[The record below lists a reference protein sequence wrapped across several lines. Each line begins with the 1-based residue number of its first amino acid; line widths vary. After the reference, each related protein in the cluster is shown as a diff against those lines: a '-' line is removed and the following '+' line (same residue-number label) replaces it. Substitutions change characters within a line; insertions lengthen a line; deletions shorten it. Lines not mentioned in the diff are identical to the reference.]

1 MVSGLIASQH
11 VSLGKIADH
20 QPGKIYSLSQ
30 VKKNER
36 WLDNGLIDSET
47 FFTPLIIKI
56 LHGIILQEKELIF
69 VIDGS
74 VVGQACQTLMLSVL
88 WKKKAIPVVW
98 KTIQAPKGHFPESD
112 HLLLL
117 KLLEGILKSLPAVG
131 CVMLGDGEYD
141 GSQWIQQLQT
151 MQFEYVL
158 RTAKDTLLTNQY
170 QEVFQPKKLD
180 VGDESCLY
188 IPDCQLSSQVQT
200 HFVLWH
206 EKAFKDPVYL
216 LTNQEIGQMAIGYY
230 RKRFKIETLFKDFK
244 SEGFNLHKSKMTD
257 PERLNRL
264 IIVCALAYLWL
275 IGMGIAIFTKK
286 SWLKRVYKVQ
296 KDTLNLFTHGKR
308 LYKYLIKNDL
318 PIPDIFKVF
327 KLIKVSV

>member
-1 MVSGLIASQH
+1 MVRGLIASQH
-11 VSLGKIADH
+11 VSLGKIADN
-20 QPGKIYSLSQ
+20 QQGKIHSLSQ

-36 WLDNGLIDSET
+36 WLDNGLIDAET

-56 LHGIILQEKELIF
+56 LHGIILQEKQLVF

-74 VVGQACQTLMLSVL
+74 IVGRGCQTLMLSVL

-98 KTIQAPKGHFPESD
+98 KTVQAPKGHFPESD
-112 HLLLL
+112 HLQLS
-117 KLLEGILKSLPAVG
+117 KLLEDILKTLPNVR

-141 GSQWIQQLQT
+141 GSKWIQQLQN
-151 MQFEYVL
+151 MNFEYVL
-158 RTAKDTLLTNQY
+158 RTAKDTLLTNQE
-170 QEVFQPKKLD
+170 QEIFQPKKLE
-180 VGDESCLY
+180 VGKESFLY
-188 IPDCQLSSQVQT
+188 IPDCKLSSQVKT

-206 EKAFKDPVYL
+206 ERTFKDPVCL

-275 IGMGIAIFTKK
+275 IGMEAAIFTKK
-286 SWLKRVYKVQ
+286 SWIKKVYKVQ
-296 KDTLNLFTHGKR
+296 KDTQNLFTHGKR
-308 LYKYLIKNDL
+308 LYKYLIKNEL
-318 PIPDIFKVF
+318 PIPDLFKVF
-327 KLIKVSV
+327 KIIKVSV

>member
-11 VSLGKIADH
+11 VSLGKIADN
-20 QPGKIYSLSQ
+20 QQGKIHSLSQ

-36 WLDNGLIDSET
+36 WLDNGLIDAET

-56 LHGIILQEKELIF
+56 LHGIIPQEKQLVF

-74 VVGQACQTLMLSVL
+74 IVGRGCQTLMLSVL

-112 HLLLL
+112 HLQLL
-117 KLLEGILKSLPAVG
+117 KLLEDILKTLPNVR

-141 GSQWIQQLQT
+141 GSKWIQQLQN
-151 MQFEYVL
+151 MNFEYVL
-158 RTAKDTLLTNQY
+158 RTAKDTLLTNQE
-170 QEVFQPKKLD
+170 QELFQPKKLE
-180 VGDESCLY
+180 VGKESFLY
-188 IPDCQLSSQVQT
+188 IPDCKLSSQVKT

-206 EKAFKDPVYL
+206 ERTFKDPVCL

-244 SEGFNLHKSKMTD
+244 SEGFNLHKSKK
-257 PERLNRL
+257 LFRL
-264 IIVCALAYLWL
+264 I
-275 IGMGIAIFTKK
+275 FKK
-286 SWLKRVYKVQ
+286 
-296 KDTLNLFTHGKR
+296 GKFH
-308 LYKYLIKNDL
+308 YI
-318 PIPDIFKVF
+318 I
-327 KLIKVSV
+327 